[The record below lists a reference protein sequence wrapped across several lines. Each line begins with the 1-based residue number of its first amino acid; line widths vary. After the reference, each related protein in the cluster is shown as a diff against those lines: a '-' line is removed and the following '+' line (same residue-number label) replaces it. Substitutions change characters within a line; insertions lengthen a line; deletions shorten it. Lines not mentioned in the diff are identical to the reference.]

1 MIKDIR
7 YAYKPDKGINMGAGQ
22 NSLFDTVPKKD
33 FFHFFESIKNEP
45 PKVQPKKVVQFL
57 EFSKNDVATAADES
71 PTSVRYD
78 DKMPIELR
86 ERIEE
91 WAIAINLVGSFF
103 NSSEKT
109 IMWFKIPNP
118 LLGNMTPRDMI
129 RIGRSKRLMQFIQ
142 NALSENKKSM

>member
-1 MIKDIR
+1 M
-7 YAYKPDKGINMGAGQ
+7 GIGQ
-22 NSLFDTVPKKD
+22 SSLFDTVPKND
-33 FFHFFESIKNEP
+33 YFHFFEAGKNKN
-45 PKVQPKKVVQFL
+45 PKVQPKKVVEFL
-57 EFSKNDVATAADES
+57 DFSKTDVATAANEA

-78 DKMPIELR
+78 EKMPAELR

-103 NSSEKT
+103 NSPEKT

-118 LLGNMTPRDMI
+118 LLGNMSPRDMI

-142 NALSENKKSM
+142 TALNENKKTVE